1 MATVRSWLT
10 GSRTEGSLRMPVWP
24 ALMIFVL
31 RSCMLMV
38 EQEPT
43 CTQPQIEAGVDSIEA
58 LGGLAG
64 GGEAPLK
71 LY

>member
-1 MATVRSWLT
+1 
-10 GSRTEGSLRMPVWP
+10 
-24 ALMIFVL
+24 
-31 RSCMLMV
+31 MLMV
-38 EQEPT
+38 KQEPT
-43 CTQPQIEAGVDSIEA
+43 CTQPQIEAGVDSIVA